1 MSDAAAAEWLMRAAI
16 VRAILEAANPTI
28 TPQPQGRAMRNQA
41 ATMVVGRRNASCTE
55 NAETVA
61 CDAQSVC

>member
-1 MSDAAAAEWLMRAAI
+1 

-41 ATMVVGRRNASCTE
+41 ATMVVGRRHASCTD
-55 NAETVA
+55 NAEPAA
-61 CDAQSVC
+61 CDARSVR